1 MRRGDERRVFFFFFF
16 FLFVFFFFFFFFFW
30 LFFLVVFFGC
40 FFFSR
45 CTGWDSKNKM
55 QAVQTFVRLHP
66 KNSDSASTAEATTLE
81 GDLKW
86 RREWQG
92 EEEGKFQLYFFY
104 HEI

>member
-1 MRRGDERRVFFFFFF
+1 MKQRGVGMRRGDERRVFFFFFGC
-16 FLFVFFFFFFFFFW
+16 
-30 LFFLVVFFGC
+30 FFLVVFF
-40 FFFSR
+40 FW
-45 CTGWDSKNKM
+45 CTDWDSKNKM

-92 EEEGKFQLYFFY
+92 EEEGKFQSYFFY

>member
-1 MRRGDERRVFFFFFF
+1 
-16 FLFVFFFFFFFFFW
+16 
-30 LFFLVVFFGC
+30 
-40 FFFSR
+40 
-45 CTGWDSKNKM
+45 M

-92 EEEGKFQLYFFY
+92 EEEGKFQSYFFY